1 MAENPTLFVCHGDDG
16 GPRKHPCRRVQEAPL
31 SPGDS
36 IQVGPVVFVLQVDG
50 VPADEDLHPVA
61 AQPAEAGAGGE
72 HEMNPLA
79 PTAQSEAGE
88 GLPELPDSEDAAFN
102 AMLEDAAP
110 QAGHEEL
117 ELEDLDKE

>member
-1 MAENPTLFVCHGDDG
+1 MGH
-16 GPRKHPCRRVQEAPL
+16 
-31 SPGDS
+31 
-36 IQVGPVVFVLQVDG
+36 VGPPVWRPLKARVRSTVSGHVTMQAVLVMFRSDGERAVFRLQVDG
-50 VPADEDLHPVA
+50 VRADEELHPVRE
-61 AQPAEAGAGGE
+61 QPGEAGAGGK
-72 HEMNPLA
+72 HEMNPVA
-79 PTAQSEAGE
+79 PAAQSEAGE